1 MGKPVIAAING
12 SAVGAG
18 FDLAC
23 ACDIRIASD
32 SDHFMAAYI
41 HVDLFPG
48 YGGTWLYPRLLGSGK
63 AAEWMF
69 TGSFMEVDEA
79 KDLGFL
85 NDVVPEEELLD
96 AAEKMARRLAA
107 GPPIAIR
114 LGKTMVRHGMST
126 DLETSLEMAAAAEAI
141 TLSSSDHAEGM
152 AALRQKNVR
161 NLKGTNA
168 RHERK
173 SGYFLRQL
181 APATGS

>member
-85 NDVVPEEELLD
+85 NDVVPRKNCWMLLKRWRVGSLPD
-96 AAEKMARRLAA
+96 LRLPSGSERRWCGTECRRISKLLWKWLPQRRQSRYPLLTMQKVWQRCAK
-107 GPPIAIR
+107 
-114 LGKTMVRHGMST
+114 KTS
-126 DLETSLEMAAAAEAI
+126 EI
-141 TLSSSDHAEGM
+141 
-152 AALRQKNVR
+152 
-161 NLKGTNA
+161 
-168 RHERK
+168 
-173 SGYFLRQL
+173 
-181 APATGS
+181 